1 MCTIAAKRLTAVIL
15 VEWNW
20 NCTGVETYPVS
31 DQTLFFRPGRSSSR
45 TERMMLDGMIEH
57 FFAPFPSDF
66 QLCSSH
72 TPLLTTSRLSPLAA
86 QPLNQLVCYW
96 DRRETEARLV
106 CLHASPALV
115 SHWWCPCNI
124 YTGSTHSVGMSQG
137 TPYFLV
143 KRSLESQ
150 GKLFVSRQEVW
161 R

>member
-1 MCTIAAKRLTAVIL
+1 MCTFAAKRLTAVIL

-20 NCTGVETYPVS
+20 NCTGVETYPS
-31 DQTLFFRPGRSSSR
+31 DQTLFSARAGVAA
-45 TERMMLDGMIEH
+45 ERWMMLDGMIEH

-72 TPLLTTSRLSPLAA
+72 TPLTPLDLTPLAA

-96 DRRETEARLV
+96 DRRETETRLV
-106 CLHASPALV
+106 CLLASPALV
-115 SHWWCPCNI
+115 SHCRALAL
-124 YTGSTHSVGMSQG
+124 YTGSPHSVSMSQG
-137 TPYFLV
+137 TPNFLV

-150 GKLFVSRQEVW
+150 GKLFGSRQEVW